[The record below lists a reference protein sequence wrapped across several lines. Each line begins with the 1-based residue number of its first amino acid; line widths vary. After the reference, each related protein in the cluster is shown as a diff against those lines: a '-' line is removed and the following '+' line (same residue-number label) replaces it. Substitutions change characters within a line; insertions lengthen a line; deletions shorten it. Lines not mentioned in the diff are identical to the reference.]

1 MTAEQITMIV
11 PVRNRARL
19 IGETLDM
26 IVRQTVKP
34 GHLVIVDN
42 NSTDG
47 TPGAVKEWIER
58 NSQCD
63 MRIDLLTEPVKGAS
77 AARNRGLEAVDTK
90 YVMCFD
96 SDDIMHPT
104 HIECISRELE
114 ARPDVE
120 LLYFDRMIRDE
131 EMWTRIKSVAD
142 RDLIRAQILHCILST
157 QSYISTAELMRRA
170 GGWNESLPR
179 WNDYELGVRLLI
191 ENPVTLKLNTE
202 PSVVIIHREDSISAA
217 SLSSDSEVV
226 SQALDAMSESL
237 SRAAAEC
244 KDEERGTRLRHAL
257 KYVNV
262 RRVVLAAL
270 IARENNES
278 IGQQMFD
285 RFTQGLPSGDVSRLR
300 LIYSVVKM
308 LGRGGSA
315 LGKMLFRQ
323 PVSKGSRRKSSV

>member
-1 MTAEQITMIV
+1 MIV
-11 PVRNRARL
+11 PVRNRAHL

-26 IVRQTVKP
+26 IAGQTVLP

-47 TPGAVKEWIER
+47 TLKAVREWMER
-58 NSQCD
+58 NPQSE
-63 MRIDLLTEPVKGAS
+63 MRVDLLSEPVKGAS
-77 AARNRGLEAVDTK
+77 AARNKGLEAVDTK

-104 HIECISRELE
+104 HIAGIARELE

-131 EMWTRIKSVAD
+131 EMWTQIKSVAD
-142 RDLIRAQILHCILST
+142 NDLLRAQILHCILST

-202 PSVVIIHREDSISAA
+202 PSVVIVHREDSISAA
-217 SLSSDSEVV
+217 TLSSDSEVV
-226 SQALDAMSESL
+226 SQALDAMCDSL
-237 SRAAAEC
+237 SRAAADCE
-244 KDEERGTRLRHAL
+244 DAERGARLRHAL

-270 IARENNES
+270 IAREGDD
-278 IGQQMFD
+278 IRGQQLFD
-285 RFTQGLPSGDVSRLR
+285 RFTVGLPSGDVSRLR
-300 LIYSVVKM
+300 LIYSVVKL

-315 LGKMLFRQ
+315 LGKLLFRM

>member
-1 MTAEQITMIV
+1 MIV

-26 IVRQTVKP
+26 IVRQTVLP
-34 GHLVIVDN
+34 GHLIIVDN

-47 TPGAVKEWIER
+47 TLEAVREWMEHNPR
-58 NSQCD
+58 SE
-63 MRIDLLTEPVKGAS
+63 MRIDLLSEPVKEAP
-77 AARNRGLEAVDTK
+77 AARNRVLAAVDTK

-96 SDDIMHPT
+96 SDDIIHPT
-104 HIECISRELE
+104 HIAGIASELE

-120 LLYFDRMIRDE
+120 LLYFDHMIRYE
-131 EMWTRIKSVAD
+131 EMWTDIKTVAD
-142 RDLIRAQILHCILST
+142 KDLLRAQILHCILST
-157 QSYISTAELMRRA
+157 QSYVSTAELMSRA
-170 GGWNESLPR
+170 GGWNESLTR
-179 WNDYELGVRLLI
+179 WNNYELGVRLLI

-217 SLSSDSEVV
+217 TLSSDSEVV

-237 SRAAAEC
+237 SRAASQGDDAEQSA
-244 KDEERGTRLRHAL
+244 RLTHAL

-270 IARENNES
+270 IAREGDEKR
-278 IGQQMFD
+278 GQQLFD
-285 RFTQGLPSGDVSRLR
+285 RFTEGLPSGDVSRLR
-300 LIYSVVKM
+300 LIYSVVKL

-315 LGKMLFRQ
+315 LGKLLFRQ
-323 PVSKGSRRKSSV
+323 PVSKDSRRKSSV